1 MLPFIHKLLNH
12 GSDEGNRGSKWQIT
26 LYLVPLG
33 LSDKSDF
40 SLIKRLSNV
49 VGLEDTECLH
59 IFSLLPYFS
68 QWDGEEM
75 WKTRSEKILGVQ

>member
-59 IFSLLPYFS
+59 SFSLASLLLPVGWRRDVED
-68 QWDGEEM
+68 Q
-75 WKTRSEKILGVQ
+75 K